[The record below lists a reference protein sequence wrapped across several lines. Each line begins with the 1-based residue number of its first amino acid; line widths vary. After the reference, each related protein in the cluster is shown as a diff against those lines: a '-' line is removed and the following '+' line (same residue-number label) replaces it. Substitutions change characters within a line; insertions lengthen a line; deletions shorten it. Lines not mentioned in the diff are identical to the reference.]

1 MPITVRKKRIP
12 YGDKEIYNNYMRNFQ
27 RTRKLTILM
36 NEIEMLIANLNQLN
50 LQHIIDND
58 EYTNLKNIVSKYHYT
73 AEDLEISSDEYKSD
87 SKSLRDFKNKL
98 VRNMCK
104 KDLVQQQQEKKE

>member
-1 MPITVRKKRIP
+1 MPITIRKKRIP

-27 RTRKLTILM
+27 RTRKLKQLM

-50 LQHIIDND
+50 LQHIYDND

-73 AEDLEISSDEYKSD
+73 AEDLEISFDEYKSD

>member
-12 YGDKEIYNNYMRNFQ
+12 YGDKEIYNNYMRNFH
-27 RTRKLTILM
+27 RTRKLKQLM

-50 LQHIIDND
+50 LQHIIDNE
-58 EYTNLKNIVSKYHYT
+58 EYTNLKNIVSKYRFT
-73 AEDLEISSDEYKSD
+73 AEDLDISTEQYKSD

-98 VRNMCK
+98 VRNMCN
-104 KDLVQQQQEKKE
+104 KDLIVQQKKE